1 MYTVS
6 KGPSKLVAKT
16 RRGIPQNYEKFEL
29 MRDLGKKSNGDC
41 DMASEVSIPRPVF
54 QTTKK
59 SSAQYLRAQQ
69 HQQQQSE
76 PENLSPQHEELI
88 KYINDS
94 WNMAVAPNPY
104 DVPGSPDSMS
114 NLNTDIH
121 QILPILIVFYYFSG
135 SNTSL
140 SSSCSTSSVSSSGS
154 NSSTTTLYYNDPPSP
169 VLVDFKP
176 FDLESWWG
184 RRIFNNITKNL

>member
-1 MYTVS
+1 MKRTELRVFRKNMYTVS

-29 MRDLGKKSNGDC
+29 MRDLGKKSNNGDC
-41 DMASEVSIPRPVF
+41 DMASELSIPRPVF
-54 QTTKK
+54 QSTKK
-59 SSAQYLRAQQ
+59 SSAQYMRA
-69 HQQQQSE
+69 QQQQSE
-76 PENLSPQHEELI
+76 PEHLSPQHEELI

-114 NLNTDIH
+114 
-121 QILPILIVFYYFSG
+121 
-135 SNTSL
+135 SNISL

>member
-29 MRDLGKKSNGDC
+29 MRDLGKKNGDC
-41 DMASEVSIPRPVF
+41 DISSEASIPRPVF

-59 SSAQYLRAQQ
+59 SAAHYLRA
-69 HQQQQSE
+69 QQQQSE
-76 PENLSPQHEELI
+76 PEHLSPQHEELI

-94 WNMAVAPNPY
+94 WNMAVASNPY
-104 DVPGSPDSMS
+104 DVPGSPDSAS
-114 NLNTDIH
+114 ST
-121 QILPILIVFYYFSG
+121 
-135 SNTSL
+135 TSL
-140 SSSCSTSSVSSSGS
+140 SSSCSTSSVSSTSS
-154 NSSTTTLYYNDPPSP
+154 NSSTTTIYYNDPPSP

>member
-29 MRDLGKKSNGDC
+29 MRDLGKKSSNGGDC

-59 SSAQYLRAQQ
+59 SSAHRAQ
-69 HQQQQSE
+69 QQQQSE
-76 PENLSPQHEELI
+76 PEHLSPQHEELI

-94 WNMAVAPNPY
+94 WNMVMASNPY

-114 NLNTDIH
+114 KATMHTLVYLSQLMYESH
-121 QILPILIVFYYFSG
+121 SLSG

-140 SSSCSTSSVSSSGS
+140 SSSCSTSSMSSNGS

>member
-29 MRDLGKKSNGDC
+29 MRDLGKKSSNGDC
-41 DMASEVSIPRPVF
+41 DSRDKSTPRPVF

-59 SSAQYLRAQQ
+59 HSAQYLRAQQ
-69 HQQQQSE
+69 RQSE
-76 PENLSPQHEELI
+76 PEHLSPQHEELI

-104 DVPGSPDSMS
+104 DVPGSPDS
-114 NLNTDIH
+114 
-121 QILPILIVFYYFSG
+121 

>member
-1 MYTVS
+1 MLCVGTVGTMYTVS

-29 MRDLGKKSNGDC
+29 MRDLGKKNGGGDC
-41 DMASEVSIPRPVF
+41 DISNELSVPRPVF
-54 QTTKK
+54 QPAKK
-59 SSAQYLRAQQ
+59 SAAHHLRAQ
-69 HQQQQSE
+69 HQQSE
-76 PENLSPQHEELI
+76 SEHLSPQHEELI

-94 WNMAVAPNPY
+94 WNMVVASNPY
-104 DVPGSPDSMS
+104 DVPGSPDSS
-114 NLNTDIH
+114 ASSD
-121 QILPILIVFYYFSG
+121 V
-135 SNTSL
+135 SL
-140 SSSCSTSSVSSSGS
+140 SSSCSTSSMSSTCS
-154 NSSTTTLYYNDPPSP
+154 NSSTGTLYYNDPPSP

>member
-29 MRDLGKKSNGDC
+29 MRDLGKKSSNGGDC

-59 SSAQYLRAQQ
+59 SSAHRAQ
-69 HQQQQSE
+69 QQQQSE
-76 PENLSPQHEELI
+76 PEHLSPQHEELI

-94 WNMAVAPNPY
+94 WNMVMASNPY

-114 NLNTDIH
+114 
-121 QILPILIVFYYFSG
+121 
-135 SNTSL
+135 SNTSI
-140 SSSCSTSSVSSSGS
+140 SSSCSTSSMSSNGS

>member
-29 MRDLGKKSNGDC
+29 MRELGKKNGDC
-41 DMASEVSIPRPVF
+41 DITNGELSVPRPVF
-54 QTTKK
+54 QTAKK
-59 SSAQYLRAQQ
+59 SSAQHLRAQQ
-69 HQQQQSE
+69 QNSE
-76 PENLSPQHEELI
+76 SSNLSPQHEELI

-104 DVPGSPDSMS
+104 DVPGSPDCESSSMS
-114 NLNTDIH
+114 
-121 QILPILIVFYYFSG
+121 SA
-135 SNTSL
+135 
-140 SSSCSTSSVSSSGS
+140 CSTSSMSSDSSS
-154 NSSTTTLYYNDPPSP
+154 SSTTTLYYNDPPSP

>member
-29 MRDLGKKSNGDC
+29 MRDLGKKNGDC
-41 DMASEVSIPRPVF
+41 DIASELSFPRPVF
-54 QTTKK
+54 QAAKK
-59 SSAQYLRAQQ
+59 SSSHHLRTQ
-69 HQQQQSE
+69 HQSQ
-76 PENLSPQHEELI
+76 PERLSPQHEELI

-94 WNMAVAPNPY
+94 WNMVAASNPY
-104 DVPGSPDSMS
+104 DIPGSPDSS
-114 NLNTDIH
+114 IS
-121 QILPILIVFYYFSG
+121 I
-135 SNTSL
+135 TSL
-140 SSSCSTSSVSSSGS
+140 SSSCSTSSASSTCSD
-154 NSSTTTLYYNDPPSP
+154 SSTTTVYYNEPPSA
-169 VLVDFKP
+169 VLIDFKP

>member
-29 MRDLGKKSNGDC
+29 MRDLGKKTSNGDC
-41 DMASEVSIPRPVF
+41 DMMASEVSIPRPVF

-59 SSAQYLRAQQ
+59 SSSQYLRA
-69 HQQQQSE
+69 HQQQSE
-76 PENLSPQHEELI
+76 PEHVTPQHAELI
-88 KYINDS
+88 KFINDS
-94 WNMAVAPNPY
+94 WNMVVESNPY

-114 NLNTDIH
+114 
-121 QILPILIVFYYFSG
+121 

-140 SSSCSTSSVSSSGS
+140 SSSCSTSSMSSTGS
-154 NSSTTTLYYNDPPSP
+154 NSSTSTLYYNDPPSP

>member
-69 HQQQQSE
+69 QQQQSD

-114 NLNTDIH
+114 
-121 QILPILIVFYYFSG
+121 
-135 SNTSL
+135 SNISL